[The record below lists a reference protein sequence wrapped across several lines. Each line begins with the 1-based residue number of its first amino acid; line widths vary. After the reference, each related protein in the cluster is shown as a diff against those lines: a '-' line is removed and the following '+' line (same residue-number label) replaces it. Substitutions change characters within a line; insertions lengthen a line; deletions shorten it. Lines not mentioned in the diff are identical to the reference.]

1 MAAACI
7 ESRAQL
13 HSESEPPGRK
23 QGFECEFPFQKEGV
37 MDASARDVV
46 FLFILGYSLSHFLKA
61 QQPGNTVSLIMAS
74 DSIARPLAWSE

>member
-1 MAAACI
+1 
-7 ESRAQL
+7 
-13 HSESEPPGRK
+13 
-23 QGFECEFPFQKEGV
+23 
-37 MDASARDVV
+37 MDASAPDVV